1 MSFVECRVG
10 CGRKLSQ
17 LTRTSFSRER
27 SASLEFGSSLADL
40 ASQVLAECSKVVGFV
55 GVQSEGF
62 TRSPKG
68 GSDGFLVFLALFA
81 ELRVSWPV
89 LCECCQPPVPL
100 LGVVVLFKG
109 SFARTLLLLELC
121 AAASELVSAAVPS
134 PEKIRG
140 DPFLNV
146 CNCCMA
152 FACFH
157 CNAAP
162 DAVVEVLSLAP

>member
-1 MSFVECRVG
+1 MPFVECRVG
-10 CGRKLSQ
+10 CGRKLTQ
-17 LTRTSFSRER
+17 FTRTSFSRER

-40 ASQVLAECSKVVGFV
+40 ASQVLAECSKVVGLV

-62 TRSPKG
+62 TRSPEG

-121 AAASELVSAAVPS
+121 AAASEVVSVAVP
-134 PEKIRG
+134 
-140 DPFLNV
+140 
-146 CNCCMA
+146 
-152 FACFH
+152 
-157 CNAAP
+157 
-162 DAVVEVLSLAP
+162 